1 MLLIQNYQL
10 NRQKSD
16 PQQVQYNFGLNA
28 NPAELSSSYSTHGGN
43 VDDINQ
49 ATISSSAG
57 NPQSTIEILP
67 KSDVAPVEK
76 VPVQQEQKK
85 EENKPTWQEQADQ
98 GGLWWA
104 NTSWGTSSG
113 KISSS
118 SSKPMTQNQA
128 SSAQTPNKATGQNP
142 TGTQPPSQKDW
153 NTLQQEQTKNI
164 RDLIAQMNQPKP
176 KQQKKK
182 KKKAKKDPNVASPA
196 KPGNA
201 SNQQQQQ
208 KKTSERSS
216 QC

>member
-1 MLLIQNYQL
+1 
-10 NRQKSD
+10 
-16 PQQVQYNFGLNA
+16 
-28 NPAELSSSYSTHGGN
+28 
-43 VDDINQ
+43 
-49 ATISSSAG
+49 
-57 NPQSTIEILP
+57 
-67 KSDVAPVEK
+67 
-76 VPVQQEQKK
+76 
-85 EENKPTWQEQADQ
+85 
-98 GGLWWA
+98 
-104 NTSWGTSSG
+104 
-113 KISSS
+113 
-118 SSKPMTQNQA
+118 MTQNQA

-208 KKTSERSS
+208 KKPQNDQANVRGNNNNTPQKSTNNNNQSNSTNEVQNQTKPPQARQSTKKPKPQYKIKENPEVESTPSTSATKRQNLRQPKVWKRKDENLDEEEENLNEDN
-216 QC
+216 